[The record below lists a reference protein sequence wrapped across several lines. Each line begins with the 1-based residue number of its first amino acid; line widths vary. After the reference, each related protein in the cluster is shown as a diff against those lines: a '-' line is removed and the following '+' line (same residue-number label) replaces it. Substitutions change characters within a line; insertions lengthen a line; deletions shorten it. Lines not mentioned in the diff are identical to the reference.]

1 MNKDFLRKIY
11 TTNIVSSFV
20 NLLGKPWKGNGS
32 ILTYHRVLPYEKI
45 SEDLDVGLAVLT
57 SNFEK
62 QIKLLKTNYNIVPID
77 ELINNLKSKRKEKF
91 LLSIT
96 FDDGYKDNLNFALP
110 ILEHYKIPATIYV
123 TTRFLDTDVWMWWYE
138 LKEIINQKDYLKF
151 NYKEHN
157 YYYELK
163 NYRQKIQAFKNLRK
177 LFLNLRVNEQLELLE
192 IATENKKR
200 KNYSKICLDS
210 KDLKTL
216 DKNSLIT
223 IGAHT
228 HTHTNLK
235 ILNKDEAIYDICKCI
250 KTLENLLKHKV
261 KHFAY
266 PYGGVDHV
274 GHREHE
280 IIKNLNFSSA
290 VTDGVY
296 PIKDGNLFSLPRIH
310 VGKNANEKEINN
322 HLTGFYNLAFKF
334 LYK

>member
-1 MNKDFLRKIY
+1 MNKNFLRKVY
-11 TTNIVSSFV
+11 TTNIVSNFV
-20 NLLGKPWKGNGS
+20 NLLGKPWKGNGA
-32 ILTYHRVLPYEKI
+32 ILTYHRILPDEKI
-45 SEDLDVGLAVLT
+45 NEDLDVGLAVPA

-62 QIKLLKTNYNIVPID
+62 QIKLLKANYDIVSID
-77 ELINNLKSKRKEKF
+77 ELINNLKLKKKEKF

-110 ILEHYKIPATIYV
+110 VLEHYKIPATIYII
-123 TTRFLDTDVWMWWYE
+123 TRFLDTEVWMWWYE

-163 NYRQKIQAFKNLRK
+163 NYRQKIKAFKNLRK

-235 ILNKDEAIYDICKCI
+235 ILNKDEAINDICKCTKI
-250 KTLENLLKHKV
+250 LENLLDHKV

-266 PYGGVDHV
+266 PYGGLGQADI
-274 GHREHE
+274 REYD
-280 IIKNLNFSSA
+280 IIKNLSFSSA
-290 VTDGVY
+290 VTDRVY
-296 PIKDGNLFSLPRIH
+296 PIKDDNLFSLPRIG

-322 HLTGFYNLAFKF
+322 HLTGFYNLAVKF
-334 LYK
+334 M

>member
-1 MNKDFLRKIY
+1 MRIGVGTMTGTSMDGVDAVATKID
-11 TTNIVSSFV
+11 
-20 NLLGKPWKGNGS
+20 GCM
-32 ILTYHRVLPYEKI
+32 
-45 SEDLDVGLAVLT
+45 
-57 SNFEK
+57 
-62 QIKLLKTNYNIVPID
+62 
-77 ELINNLKSKRKEKF
+77 ELV
-91 LLSIT
+91 
-96 FDDGYKDNLNFALP
+96 KDNKNGLLIPVQESLSLSYALEKL
-110 ILEHYKIPATIYV
+110 IHDKNLRLEMGANGRQSIEME
-123 TTRFLDTDVWMWWYE
+123 FSN
-138 LKEIINQKDYLKF
+138 EIINQKDYLRF
-151 NYKEHN
+151 SYNEQN

-163 NYRQKIQAFKNLRK
+163 NYKHKMKTLKNLRK
-177 LFLNLRVNEQLELLE
+177 IFLNLKVNKQLQLLE
-192 IATENKKR
+192 IIAENKKR
-200 KNYSKICLDS
+200 KNYSKICLNAEE
-210 KDLKTL
+210 LKTL

-322 HLTGFYNLAFKF
+322 HLTGFYNLAVKF
-334 LYK
+334 M

>member
-32 ILTYHRVLPYEKI
+32 ILMYHRVLPDEKI
-45 SEDLDVGLAVLT
+45 NEDLDVGLAVLT

-123 TTRFLDTDVWMWWYE
+123 TTRFLDTEVWMWWYE

-157 YYYELK
+157 YYYKLK

-235 ILNKDEAIYDICKCI
+235 ILNKDEAINDICKCTKI
-250 KTLENLLKHKV
+250 LENLLDHKV

-266 PYGGVDHV
+266 PYGGLGQADI
-274 GHREHE
+274 REYD
-280 IIKNLNFSSA
+280 IIKNLSFSSA
-290 VTDGVY
+290 VTDRVY
-296 PIKDGNLFSLPRIH
+296 PIKDDNLFSLPRIG

-322 HLTGFYNLAFKF
+322 HLTGFYNLAVKF
-334 LYK
+334 M